1 MGGINVG
8 RLILGSL
15 LAGVVIFVIEGA
27 MAATYTAEMLRVLQE
42 HNLAM
47 PMGASGM
54 VVGALISLLVGF
66 GLIFFYV
73 AARPRFGA
81 GVRTAV
87 IIAVV
92 MFFTGYFVGLIS
104 YNSIGLYPPKMLAQW
119 GAIGLFEM
127 IIACIAGAW
136 LYRE

>member
-15 LAGVVIFVIEGA
+15 VAGVVIFVIEGA
-27 MAATYTAEMLRVLQE
+27 VGSTYMAEMVRVLQE

-47 PMGASGM
+47 AAGASGM
-54 VVGALISLLVGF
+54 VLGAVISLLIGF

-81 GVRTAV
+81 GVRTA
-87 IIAVV
+87 IIVAVV
-92 MFFTGYFVGLIS
+92 TFFTGYFVGLIS
-104 YNSIGLYPPKMLAQW
+104 YDSIGLYPRNMLVQW
-119 GAIGLFEM
+119 GAVGLVEM
-127 IIACIAGAW
+127 ITACIAGAW

>member
-15 LAGVVIFVIEGA
+15 VAGVVIFVIEGA
-27 MAATYTAEMLRVLQE
+27 VGSTYMAEMARVLQE

-47 PMGASGM
+47 ATGASGM
-54 VVGALISLLVGF
+54 VLGVVISLLIGF

-81 GVRTAV
+81 GVRTA
-87 IIAVV
+87 IIVAVV

-104 YNSIGLYPPKMLAQW
+104 YDSIGLYPRNMLVQW
-119 GAIGLFEM
+119 GVVGLVEM
-127 IIACIAGAW
+127 TIACIAGAW